1 MSESIYDKYAREG
14 KAAVDSG
21 NYREAEACWHTAMKI
36 AEYFGEHDPRLT
48 ESMEQL
54 AAVYSRMNRTRESD
68 TLKLNAHK
76 IRTRNTGTGMVPT
89 AHLANSLMSEH
100 RG

>member
-1 MSESIYDKYAREG
+1 MSETIYDKYAREG
-14 KAAVDSG
+14 AAAVNAG

-54 AAVYSRMNRTRESD
+54 AAVYSQMNRKREAD
-68 TLKLNAHK
+68 KLKTSASEIK
-76 IRTRNTGTGMVPT
+76 SRITGTSL
-89 AHLANSLMSEH
+89 LAQNPMNHPSL
-100 RG
+100 RV

>member
-1 MSESIYDKYAREG
+1 MAELTIYEKYAKEG
-14 KAAVDSG
+14 EAAINAG

-54 AAVYSRMNRTRESD
+54 AAVYSHTDRVRESE
-68 TLKLNAHK
+68 KLRINANK
-76 IRTRNTGTGMVPT
+76 IKTRITGTHVPPQGP
-89 AHLANSLMSEH
+89 LNQISSM
-100 RG
+100 RP